1 MVPHRVALQSRK
13 QLEAIGSPVRLEI
26 LRHLQAEGELTVFE
40 LARRM
45 ARSADGLYYHVRR
58 LIEAGVLVRAGS
70 RPAGRREEALL
81 ALAGSPLQLSIPSD
95 GEGPGTLLETGRTLL
110 REVEQN
116 LRDLVPAATNGAA
129 VEAVPGGS
137 LPGDGIDLP
146 LLARMT
152 ARLPE
157 EALAEVRE
165 HLDALAAIFSR
176 HKERGPPVGTDPA
189 AAGAAPSDASR
200 PAAAGRHELTVFLLE
215 VATGRR
221 RNGAAPGGG

>member
-116 LRDLVPAATNGAA
+116 LRDLVPAATNGAP
-129 VEAVPGGS
+129 VEAVPSGS

-176 HKERGPPVGTDPA
+176 HKERGPVGNDPA
-189 AAGAAPSDASR
+189 AAGTAPSDASH
-200 PAAAGRHELTVFLLE
+200 PAATGRHELTVFLLE
-215 VATGRR
+215 VAAGRR
-221 RNGAAPGGG
+221 RNGAVPGGG